1 MPLQYVNRKG
11 RTFYLHQGLTK
22 TGKPKYFFSMKSEG
36 PLVDNIPDGFEIY
49 ENPNAQVFLR
59 KIQPKIISDEE
70 VALVEQGMRQFSKV
84 KYYQIDV
91 KKNTIIIYEANQ
103 DVDMLAELLSSAPQ
117 VKTVD
122 KKDLLGQLLS
132 YSPMLQFV
140 LVDEEKRKFVTQRYC
155 FLGSIDDW
163 IQIGKPDKL
172 QNLVKKYVK
181 HLGQESYYSLY

>member
-22 TGKPKYFFSMKSEG
+22 TGKPKYFFSMKGEG
-36 PLVDNIPDGFEIY
+36 TLVDNIPDGFEIY